1 MKNRHIYFFLFIF
14 MFSISFSGCKNES
27 AVKDERPNIVIILA
41 DDMGYS
47 DVGAFG
53 GEIHTPA
60 LDNLAQNGLRLTQ
73 FYNTA
78 KCFTTRAELMTG
90 LYAYQVDMG
99 TSSGTFA
106 KNNVTIAEALRE
118 AGYRTLM
125 SGKWHGK
132 DHPMHRGFDRY
143 YGLRDGAVN
152 FWNPGEKREGE
163 PMPGRKQH
171 MFPRTWCV
179 DSAVYQPY
187 TPEDPD
193 FYATDAYTDRAIEYL
208 ETYHDEEKP
217 FFLYLAY
224 TAPHY
229 PLHAWPEDIEKYRG
243 NYMIGWDSLRQQRFQ
258 RIKELGLFGEDLV
271 LPEKDPE
278 SPAWESLSDSL
289 KDDEDLHMAV
299 YAAMVDRMDQ
309 NIARLME
316 KLNELGEAENTVI
329 MFMSDNGACAE
340 SANFTPDIKPGP
352 VESYRSLDLPWAHAT
367 NAPFR
372 KYKNHD
378 YEGGICTPFIYY
390 DPRNNHSVGEYIDFP
405 AHIIDLMPTCLE
417 LAGGDY
423 PEKYHGNDIPDMEG
437 ISILPALARD
447 ETEREKPIF
456 FQWSNSQAV
465 RLGDWKL
472 VSYVNEPW
480 DLFNIHEDRTEIHDV
495 SGEHPEMVKKLDSI
509 YHSWAARTG
518 AKPKDE
524 TYRLTY

>member
-1 MKNRHIYFFLFIF
+1 MKITIQLLFFCSMITSF
-14 MFSISFSGCKNES
+14 FSGCSDKTQS
-27 AVKDERPNIVIILA
+27 IDERPNIIVILA

-53 GEIHTPA
+53 GEINTPA
-60 LDNLAQNGLRLTQ
+60 LDRLAENGLRMTQ

-99 TSSGTFA
+99 TSPDTFA
-106 KNNVTIAEALRE
+106 LNNVTIAEALKE

-132 DHPMHRGFDRY
+132 DHPMDRGFDRY

-163 PMPGRKQH
+163 PMPGRKQR
-171 MFPRTWCV
+171 MYPRTWCI
-179 DSAVYQPY
+179 DTAVYEPY
-187 TPEDPD
+187 TPEDMD
-193 FYATDAYTDRAIEYL
+193 FYATDAYTDYAMQYLDEYKN
-208 ETYHDEEKP
+208 EEKP

-243 NYMIGWDSLRQQRFQ
+243 KYMIGWDSLRRQRFE
-258 RIKELGLFGEDLV
+258 RIRDLELFGKDIV
-271 LPEKDPE
+271 LPEKDDE
-278 SPAWESLSDSL
+278 SPRWETLSDSL
-289 KDDEDLHMAV
+289 QDDADLHMAV

-309 NIARLME
+309 NIARLAQ
-316 KLNELGEAENTVI
+316 KLEELGEADNTII

-340 SANFTPDIKPGP
+340 EANFTPNIKPGP

-372 KYKNHD
+372 EYKNHD

-390 DPRNNHSVGEYIDFP
+390 DPRNPELEGNIVDFP
-405 AHIIDLMPTCLE
+405 AHLIDLMPTCLE
-417 LAGGDY
+417 LAEADY
-423 PEKYHGNDIPDMEG
+423 PETYHGNDILPLEG
-437 ISILPALARD
+437 MSILPAMNGEKSERD
-447 ETEREKPIF
+447 KPIF
-456 FQWSNSQAV
+456 FQWANSQAV
-465 RLGDWKL
+465 RKGNWKL
-472 VSYVNEPW
+472 VSYVDEPW
-480 DLFNIHEDRTEIHDV
+480 DLYNIKEDRTEINDV
-495 SGEHPEMVKKLDSI
+495 SGMHPERVKQLDSI
-509 YHSWAARTG
+509 YHAWAERVG
-518 AKPKDE
+518 AKPKNE
-524 TYRLTY
+524 MNRLTH